1 LIGQALHLLGAASAQ
16 CFDQLQYDRVLQP
29 RDPPQ
34 AHLRRTLLMKKSLLY
49 VANRIWLILAL
60 YIASL
65 ALAAALF
72 SLTEDKPF
80 LDSLWWAAVTALTV
94 GYGDITPVTP
104 LGRTIGV
111 LFGHFWIF
119 MIIPMIIAN
128 ILMHLV
134 DDRNAFTHEEQIE
147 LMRRIDKL
155 ESLINGAQGPG
166 AARAGTGPG
175 P

>member
-1 LIGQALHLLGAASAQ
+1 
-16 CFDQLQYDRVLQP
+16 
-29 RDPPQ
+29 
-34 AHLRRTLLMKKSLLY
+34 
-49 VANRIWLILAL
+49 
-60 YIASL
+60 
-65 ALAAALF
+65 
-72 SLTEDKPF
+72 LTEAKPF

-94 GYGDITPVTP
+94 GNGDITPVTP

-147 LMRRIDKL
+147 LMILPPHNRTRPMRYVPVARRL
-155 ESLINGAQGPG
+155 GPSVVDDV
-166 AARAGTGPG
+166 
-175 P
+175 